1 MDLTALIS
9 AAPVVDVDGTAYI
22 QLGLFLLLMV
32 LLNQLLYKPWLQTR
46 ERRQLAIEGT
56 AKAAEQLRGQ
66 ADSLSQEYDER
77 LTKVRNEALDLRS
90 KSRREV
96 DGEKT
101 TKVADARNR
110 AASELEAERAR
121 LASEAAAAREA
132 LTRRVDELAQQV
144 ANKIL
149 GRGQG

>member
-9 AAPVVDVDGTAYI
+9 AAPVVDIDGTAYI

-46 ERRQLAIEGT
+46 ERRELAINGT
-56 AKAAEQLRGQ
+56 ATAAEQLRNQ
-66 ADSLSQEYDER
+66 ADTLSAEYEER
-77 LTKVRNEALDLRS
+77 LAKVREQATTIRNE
-90 KSRREV
+90 SRNVVEQ
-96 DGEKT
+96 EKT
-101 TKVADARNR
+101 TRISDARTR

-121 LASEAAAAREA
+121 LAAEATAAREA

-149 GRGQG
+149 GRGM

>member
-9 AAPVVDVDGTAYI
+9 AAPVVDIDGTAYI

-46 ERRQLAIEGT
+46 ERRELAINGT
-56 AKAAEQLRGQ
+56 ATAADQLRKQ
-66 ADSLSQEYDER
+66 ADSLSSEYEER
-77 LTKVRNEALDLRS
+77 LAKVREEAFKLRAD
-90 KSRREV
+90 SRRTVEK
-96 DGEKT
+96 EKT
-101 TKVADARNR
+101 SRVADARTR
-110 AASELEAERAR
+110 GASELEAERAR
-121 LASEAAAAREA
+121 LASEANAAREA

-149 GRGQG
+149 GRAQR

>member
-9 AAPVVDVDGTAYI
+9 AAPVVDIDGTAYI

-46 ERRQLAIEGT
+46 ERRDLAINGT
-56 AKAAEQLRGQ
+56 AAAAEQLRKQ
-66 ADSLSQEYDER
+66 ADSLSSDYEVR
-77 LTKVRNEALDLRS
+77 LAKVREDALGLRAE
-90 KSRREV
+90 SRRAVEK
-96 DGEKT
+96 EKT
-101 TKVADARNR
+101 ARVTDARTR

-121 LASEAAAAREA
+121 LASEASAAREA

-149 GRGQG
+149 GRAQR